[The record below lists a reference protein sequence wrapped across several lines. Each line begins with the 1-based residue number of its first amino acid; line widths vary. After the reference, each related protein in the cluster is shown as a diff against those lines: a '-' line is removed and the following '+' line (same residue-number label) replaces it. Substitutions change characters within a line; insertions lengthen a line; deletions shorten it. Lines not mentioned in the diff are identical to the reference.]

1 MWRRPLNNVTLPT
14 VTHRELERVSNGTST
29 QVEFQ
34 MINKWRVK
42 IIQRRIYK
50 VKDSFIKGD
59 KIKEREKGKIVVWTI
74 LIF

>member
-1 MWRRPLNNVTLPT
+1 MWKRPLNNVTLPT